1 MSDGFTQRLKHHCAI
16 LLAKKIQGRGTYQH
30 QHQHQQLAFAL
41 RVDRRLLSVSDQVAE
56 LTTLRV

>member
-30 QHQHQQLAFAL
+30 QQLAFAL
-41 RVDRRLLSVSDQVAE
+41 RVDRRLLSVSDQAPE
-56 LTTLRV
+56 LTTLRVWI